1 MSKESARQDFV
12 TTFVLDSDIVPR
24 LSLHSIEAL
33 RCEVLQAIARIKV
46 PKHKLRSAK
55 DDDILCSISQ
65 VPESHYAKQLE
76 ALRIHLETKSSERE
90 DVRLVLPGAR
100 FIHLVKAFPE
110 ESDRHGMRHGMLERT
125 KRASYVPVWAEPAD
139 FREIGIRK
147 NMFIDHT
154 PGRLVS
160 QFESAIE
167 PFLSFEAQANKYF
180 IPKI

>member
-1 MSKESARQDFV
+1 MSKESARQDFI

-24 LSLHSIEAL
+24 MSLHSVEAL

-55 DDDILCSISQ
+55 DDDILYSISQ
-65 VPESHYAKQLE
+65 VPESHYANQLE

-110 ESDRHGMRHGMLERT
+110 ESDRHGMLHKT

-147 NMFIDHT
+147 NLFIDHT
-154 PGRLVS
+154 PARLVS

-167 PFLSFEAQANKYF
+167 PFLSFEAHANKYI